1 MTAAPVLAAAN
12 ARAGAFRARH
22 RPGAPVVL
30 PNAWDAGSARTVEAA
45 GFPAVATSSA
55 AIAETLG
62 YSDGETMPVDEMLDA
77 VARIVRA
84 VAVPVTVD
92 LERGYGLPPDQLVER
107 IAATG
112 AVGCNLEDSDPR
124 TGELVAV
131 DAQVG
136 FLAAVRSA
144 ARSAGVDLVV
154 NARIDAYLVEGLPDP
169 LAAAVGRARR
179 YLAAGA
185 DCVYPILAD
194 PADVRTLVAAAG
206 GPVNV
211 LATVDGP
218 PPPALAALGVARI
231 SYAADLHRAGRAHL
245 AALLA
250 RIAGA

>member
-1 MTAAPVLAAAN
+1 MTASPVLAAAN
-12 ARAGAFRARH
+12 ARAAALRARH

-30 PNAWDAGSARTVEAA
+30 PNAWDAGSARAVEAA

-62 YSDGETMPVDEMLDA
+62 YADGEATPVDEMLDA

-84 VAVPVTVD
+84 VAVPVTAD

-124 TGELVAV
+124 SGELVPV

-144 ARSAGVDLVV
+144 AWSAGIDLVV
-154 NARIDAYLVEGLPDP
+154 NARVDTYLVGGLPDP
-169 LAAAVGRARR
+169 LAAAVGRAQR

-185 DCVYPILAD
+185 DCAYPILAD
-194 PADVRTLVAAAG
+194 PVDLRALVAAAG

-218 PPPALAALGVARI
+218 PPAALAALGVARI
-231 SYAADLHRAGRAHL
+231 SYGADLHRAGRAHL

-250 RIAGA
+250 RIACA